1 MSQDSEPSPPHSS
14 WQESL
19 RTVLPYTQIGM
30 TFAIIVAAGT
40 LAGHWAD
47 NHFGTAPWLLLV
59 GALLGIA
66 VGFYHFLKAVL

>member
-1 MSQDSEPSPPHSS
+1 
-14 WQESL
+14 
-19 RTVLPYTQIGM
+19 M